1 MPAAGYGSFAADRI
15 APRGCRPR
23 ASALG
28 YLSQLPEL
36 TRRFPPPWTV
46 EETDAC
52 FIVRDTNGE
61 ALALGMHGARRFSRV
76 QRVAEGLRLGLPTV
90 FGASELA
97 CGFDPSLGIGSRS
110 KSGSFAMLA
119 AIRRASSRVRRCAA
133 ALAISLD
140 HLVGEEAKQPLG
152 SALQSCNG

>member
-36 TRRFPPPWTV
+36 TRRFPPPWSV

-52 FIVRDTNGE
+52 FIVRDANGQAVAYFYFE
-61 ALALGMHGARRFSRV
+61 NEPRRRAAAKLLTEDEARR
-76 QRVAEGLRLGLPTV
+76 
-90 FGASELA
+90 
-97 CGFDPSLGIGSRS
+97 
-110 KSGSFAMLA
+110 
-119 AIRRASSRVRRCAA
+119 IRRQREPVIR
-133 ALAISLD
+133 
-140 HLVGEEAKQPLG
+140 
-152 SALQSCNG
+152 